1 MVHTQS
7 TLQSVT
13 RLLVIGLLGL
23 FSVSALASPA
33 YDAMKAKK
41 PEQVVQAPD
50 FSLTTLDQQAINLS
64 DYKGKVVVL
73 NFWATYCIPCRI
85 EMPSLEKFSQKHQAN
100 DVEVVAI
107 SLDEGKEKAIQSLV
121 NKMNLTFPIALEGQ
135 SAGDNYQVSV
145 LPVTYIIGKQGELLA
160 RVVGDRDWASE
171 EADQLVKAVLAGE

>member
-1 MVHTQS
+1 MNNTPRVIRP
-7 TLQSVT
+7 LAAA
-13 RLLVIGLLGL
+13 LVGLVGM
-23 FSVSALASPA
+23 FSMAVMANPA
-33 YDAMKAKK
+33 YEGMKAKK

-50 FSLTTLDQQAINLS
+50 FSLTTLDDKAISLS

-85 EMPSLEKFSQKHQAN
+85 EMPSLEQLSQKHQEK
-100 DVEVVAI
+100 DVSVVAI

-121 NKMNLTFPIALEGQ
+121 KKMNLTFPIALEGQ
-135 SAGDNYQVSV
+135 SAGDDYQVSV

-171 EADQLVKAVLAGE
+171 EADQLVEAVLAGE

>member
-1 MVHTQS
+1 MINAQS
-7 TLQSVT
+7 MSRFL
-13 RLLVIGLLGL
+13 IGSFLGL
-23 FSVSALASPA
+23 FSLLAWANPA
-33 YDAMKAKK
+33 YDDMKAKK

-50 FSLTTLDQQAINLS
+50 FALTTLDQKAISLS

-85 EMPSLEKFSQKHQAN
+85 EMPSLEKLSQKHQAS
-100 DVEVVAI
+100 DVAVVAI

-121 NKMNLTFPIALEGQ
+121 NKMDLTFPIALEGQ
-135 SAGDNYQVSV
+135 SAGDDYQVSV
-145 LPVTYIIGKQGELLA
+145 LPVTYIIGKEGELLA

>member
-1 MVHTQS
+1 MINIQLMIRPFMV
-7 TLQSVT
+7 V
-13 RLLVIGLLGL
+13 LLGM
-23 FSVSALASPA
+23 FSMSLMANPA
-33 YDAMKAKK
+33 YDNMKAKK

-50 FSLTTLDQQAINLS
+50 FALTTLDQKAISLS

-85 EMPSLEKFSQKHQAN
+85 EMPSLEKLSQKHQAS
-100 DVEVVAI
+100 DVAVVAI

-121 NKMNLTFPIALEGQ
+121 NKMDLAFPIALEGQ
-135 SAGDNYQVSV
+135 SAGDSYEVSV
-145 LPVTYIIGKQGELLA
+145 LPVTYIIGKEGELLA